1 MNKDL
6 KMRHAYAYFMTK
18 EEHYPQTDRFIK
30 VYQEINDGSNTY
42 MGYAKSKG
50 HLICREKAEP
60 NGKWIFTDS
69 WYANK
74 VSQNPQFGE
83 DELEVWCRFQCPEL
97 LLWMAEAAGLAGVE
111 EVVDEILADKARYG
125 KNDSE
130 ARRAMVSLIKE
141 KLSWEQITDE
151 IDKLRISK
159 NEEKSYIS

>member
-6 KMRHAYAYFMTK
+6 KMQHAYAYFMTK

-30 VYQEINDGSNTY
+30 VYQQTSCSAGSY
-42 MGYAKSKG
+42 ICHAVLKG
-50 HLICREKAEP
+50 QMIYKKQAEP
-60 NGKWIFTDS
+60 NQKWHFTEA
-69 WYANK
+69 WYAEK

-83 DELEVWCRFQCPEL
+83 KKLTAWCGIRCPEL